1 MQLLLL
7 TTDPEPSSV
16 LPALSRLC
24 HQLQPA
30 SLELAA
36 LFDTGPH
43 DVVIVD
49 ARTELVFARTLCR
62 LITGTGVEEPL
73 VAVFTEG
80 GLVAVSTEWG
90 LDEFLLPSAS
100 PAELDARLRLL
111 PPFHRGN
118 EPAGAFRRTRPLILG
133 ELIIDQDAHTAYLG
147 RTPLALTYRE
157 FELLAHLARYPGR
170 VFTRSELL
178 ERVWRLDTAAGTRT
192 IDVHIRRLRAKL
204 GPHHHLL
211 CTVRNTGYQL
221 LRPPPRPNTP
231 TTSIADHQ
239 PDGPPKSAPS
249 GLETPKR

>member
-1 MQLLLL
+1 MELLLL

-16 LPALSRLC
+16 LPALSRLP
-24 HQLQPA
+24 HQLHPA
-30 SLELAA
+30 NLELAA
-36 LFDTGPH
+36 VLDTGPR

-62 LITGTGVEEPL
+62 LITSSGVDQPL

-80 GLVAVSTEWG
+80 GLVAVNTEWE

-111 PPFHRGN
+111 PPFHRGS
-118 EPAGAFRRTRPLILG
+118 EPTSAFRPTRPLILG
-133 ELIIDQDAHTAYLG
+133 ELIIDQDAHTAYLR
-147 RTPLALTYRE
+147 RTPLVLTYRE
-157 FELLAHLARYPGR
+157 FELLAHLARHPGR
-170 VFTRSELL
+170 VFTRDELL
-178 ERVWRLDTAAGTRT
+178 QRVWRWDTAAGTRT

-221 LRPPPRPNTP
+221 LRPPPRHDIP
-231 TTSIADHQ
+231 TTDHQ
-239 PDGPPKSAPS
+239 PDGA
-249 GLETPKR
+249 